1 MLAGSHLFTFPTGA
15 NAFLSSPSPSTLA
28 LSSHVTKK
36 GINRGQDRRLS
47 VVLDSTESVG
57 TVIPL
62 IHFSQVALPL
72 SLALVVVYL
81 SFKVDQDEDYVRELI
96 SSYSDVLNKV
106 DLEAPT
112 EVKVGSVPKETEPIV
127 QVVLEQKEEK
137 EELVEV
143 VATEIEPVAAAMES
157 TIATDSRQNRRKWTY
172 PLRLLQFLYF
182 PWFEMLL
189 LQGKKRKILKV
200 IQALWLPWLPLFL
213 PRKKNTP
220 ENQVS

>member
-1 MLAGSHLFTFPTGA
+1 MDFEVP
-15 NAFLSSPSPSTLA
+15 PEIE
-28 LSSHVTKK
+28 K
-36 GINRGQDRRLS
+36 
-47 VVLDSTESVG
+47 
-57 TVIPL
+57 
-62 IHFSQVALPL
+62 
-72 SLALVVVYL
+72 
-81 SFKVDQDEDYVRELI
+81 YVRELI

-112 EVKVGSVPKETEPIV
+112 EVNVGTVSKETEPIV

-157 TIATDSRQNRRKWTY
+157 TIATDSRQNSKKWTY